1 MVLKTMRV
9 TVISGLLFLIVCVF
23 SELDPRKLLKLG
35 KELEEMLLYT
45 KRHDGNVFMNK
56 LSKYNE
62 YLKTVLKNVEDETP
76 LGNKLYKALDRD
88 LGPPHLKCQVYNVL
102 MTRMMNITF
111 DQVDEVESTI
121 EKTKEMW
128 NKIQYVVNNRTLQGE
143 A

>member
-1 MVLKTMRV
+1 MRLRIV
-9 TVISGLLFLIVCVF
+9 HGFVFLFICVF
-23 SELDPRKLLKLG
+23 AKLEPRKLLKLG

-45 KRHDGNVFMNK
+45 KRHDGNVFMKK
-56 LSKYNE
+56 LNKYNE
-62 YLKTVLKNVEDETP
+62 YLETVLKNVEEETP

-121 EKTKEMW
+121 EKTREMW
-128 NKIQYVVNNRTLQGE
+128 NKIRYVVNNRTLEGE
-143 A
+143 Q